1 MVTSALDPERE
12 TDPRR
17 RHYLI
22 GIAMVLA
29 GGVCLSFGGLILRQV
44 QDAGIWQV
52 IFYRFLF
59 MTLLLLA
66 FLALRYGRRLPLA
79 FAATGR
85 GGLLI
90 AAAFGGGSVFYVLA
104 LDLTTVANAMFVLS
118 AAPIVT
124 AVLGWAVLGER
135 VAPITWF
142 AMAGAA
148 AGILVMVIEGLGAGR
163 LAGNLAALGTVLSFA
178 VMLMVIRRA
187 KTVDMVPATCGGG
200 ILGGAAVAIWVG
212 GELAIGANDLLLCL
226 LMGTGQVGAGF
237 LLITTGARFVPAA
250 EVALLALIEVGLA
263 PLWVWL
269 WIDEAPS
276 GATLAG
282 GAIVLAAVLLMLL
295 HRLRS
300 ERAAAL

>member
-1 MVTSALDPERE
+1 MVALDPDRKA
-12 TDPRR
+12 DARSRR
-17 RHYLI
+17 YPL

-29 GGVCLSFGGLILRQV
+29 GGVCLSFGGLILRQI
-44 QDAGIWQV
+44 QDAEIWQV

-66 FLALRYGRRLPLA
+66 YLALRYGRRLPAA

-85 GGLLI
+85 GGLVI
-90 AAAFGGGSVFYVLA
+90 AVAFGGGSVLYVLA

-124 AVLGWAVLGER
+124 AVLGWALLGER
-135 VAPITWF
+135 VQTVTWV

-148 AGILVMVIEGLGAGR
+148 VGILVMVIEGLGAGR

-178 VMLMVIRRA
+178 TMLMVIRRA

-200 ILGGAAVAIWVG
+200 ILGGVVVAIWIG
-212 GELAIGANDLLLCL
+212 GDLSIGTADLLLCL
-226 LMGTGQVGAGF
+226 LMGVGQVGAGF

-282 GAIVLAAVLLMLL
+282 GAIVLGAVLLLL
-295 HRLRS
+295 IHRLRR
-300 ERAAAL
+300 ERAV

>member
-1 MVTSALDPERE
+1 MVTSALEPDRE
-12 TDPRR
+12 TDPR

-22 GIAMVLA
+22 GIAMILA

-59 MTLLLLA
+59 MTLMLLA
-66 FLALRYGRRLPLA
+66 FLALRYGRHLPAA

-135 VAPITWF
+135 VPPITWI
-142 AMAGAA
+142 AISGAA
-148 AGILVMVIEGLGAGR
+148 AGILVMVIESLGAGR

-178 VMLMVIRRA
+178 TMLMVIRRA
-187 KTVDMVPATCGGG
+187 KSVDMVPATCGGG
-200 ILGGAAVAIWVG
+200 ILGGAVAAIWVG
-212 GELAIGANDLLLCL
+212 GDLAIGADDLLLCL

-269 WIDEAPS
+269 WIDETPS

-282 GAIVLAAVLLMLL
+282 GAIVLAAVLLLL
-295 HRLRS
+295 LYRLRR
-300 ERAAAL
+300 ERAAPL